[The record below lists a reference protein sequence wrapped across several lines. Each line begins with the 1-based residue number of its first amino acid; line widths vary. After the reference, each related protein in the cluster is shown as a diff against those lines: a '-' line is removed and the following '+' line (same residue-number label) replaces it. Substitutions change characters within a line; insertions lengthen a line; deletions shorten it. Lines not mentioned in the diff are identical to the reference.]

1 MATRSTTT
9 ARHPGIPFGERD
21 GRLYAPSDVAR
32 GRSCRCRCPG
42 CDSPLRANQGLK
54 RRHYFSH
61 DAVQGAGCL
70 ESAVHRYA
78 KQVLAD
84 ASLLSLPAWAG
95 GRGLPNPP
103 FAGDGEGRLVIGD
116 RVEWPART
124 AAVDNG
130 RQEVGV
136 AGMRVDVVFDDADG
150 LLLVEVHVSHA
161 VDEAKAERVRQ
172 LGCRMLEIDLSS
184 VGSVQPDGFADWVLH
199 HAPRRWVWHPQA
211 VGLWQE
217 SKDRVQA
224 IIGGRT
230 PVFGP
235 GAKMLVRLGGGRAD
249 AVRLRV
255 DATADEAAVCRTN
268 PLVGAWVWLEGEG
281 AVELTD
287 VVDASRGVFCAVGE
301 SGQKRLVCLGRSPE
315 GR

>member
-9 ARHPGIPFGERD
+9 ARQPGIPFGERD
-21 GRLYAPSDVAR
+21 GWLYAPSDVTR

-42 CDSPLRANQGLK
+42 CGSPLRANQGTK

-61 DAVQGAGCL
+61 DAAQDAGCL
-70 ESAVHRYA
+70 ESAMHRYA
-78 KQVLAD
+78 KQVLAA
-84 ASLLSLPAWAG
+84 ASLLSLPAWVG
-95 GRGLPNPP
+95 DRSWPNPP
-103 FAGDGEGRLVIGD
+103 FASDGEGRLVTGD
-116 RVEWPART
+116 EIEWPART
-124 AAVDNG
+124 VPVRNG
-130 RQEVGV
+130 RREVGMD
-136 AGMRVDVVFDDADG
+136 GMRVDVVLDDADG
-150 LLLVEVHVSHA
+150 QLLVEVRVSHA
-161 VDEAKAERVRQ
+161 VDEAKAERVRE
-172 LGCRMLEIDLSS
+172 LGCRMVEIDLSS
-184 VGSVQPDGFADWVLH
+184 VGDVAPDKFAEWVLH
-199 HAPRRWVWHPQA
+199 GASRHWVWNPQA
-211 VGLWQE
+211 VGCWQE
-217 SKDRVQA
+217 SRDRVQA
-224 IIGGRT
+224 IIDGRT

-281 AVELTD
+281 AAELTD

-315 GR
+315 GS